1 MAEAGQRPFPGWEP
15 EAEGE
20 EGTAPEGRSAGSDE
34 PGGESGVDA
43 GRRWR
48 DIVHEEERSR
58 EGPRL
63 PGSEEAGDRDRRAG
77 SGSASIPLHGDAAPE
92 PAPGRGSEPG
102 ERRGG
107 PRAEGAPRRDAP
119 PRPGRPQ
126 ETLTPWSDPLEDD
139 VDRLRHEARRAAR
152 EDAEAGVPSPEGVD
166 QGEQGEPESER
177 ALRERC
183 RALFERW
190 KNRELTRYREVLAAA
205 EEKVSERLTEASLGI
220 DRFERLTSELRRL
233 KVRMRIRRDEVRR
246 ELEGQAESARGL
258 TTRVYVTA
266 LVFLGCVEFFAN
278 APVFSALLP
287 RDPLTERQ
295 IQLVQETSEGWLAG
309 AERVLA
315 QILLRPDAALL
326 AAGVVTFL
334 CVLAHFFGHS
344 LRDLI
349 IKRDR
354 AVRKEAVSS
363 RTPLENV
370 VPMVLTGLG
379 LVLVLGVLF
388 EARVTLGEVGERRFD
403 QDMAQVEEL
412 RRQAD
417 WLRAD
422 GDLLEANQRTNR
434 ADDLE
439 EAATDLR
446 EYAASMSRMSFPI
459 LLLNLTLVLCALSA
473 AYFHRTDYRPETFSE
488 RPFEEERSDLI
499 EQAEA
504 SAEKVSRLLAEAV
517 RGLRELRGHVASRP
531 LAEWRS
537 VRSQLES
544 VVALYRSENGR
555 VRGIDPA
562 TIPAFRSSSAL
573 DVELEEED
581 RAAANIRDPEAYEQE
596 RQRLTE
602 RFERVRERFTQEV
615 MSQDLP
621 DAEEQRPAWEK

>member
-15 EAEGE
+15 ESEDE
-20 EGTAPEGRSAGSDE
+20 EAAGPDGGGGAR
-34 PGGESGVDA
+34 GGEDGVDA

-48 DIVHEEERSR
+48 DIVHEEERHR

-63 PGSEEAGDRDRRAG
+63 PGSERAPEG
-77 SGSASIPLHGDAAPE
+77 PSAAEPSGESSIPLHGDAAPE
-92 PAPGRGSEPG
+92 PRPEGG
-102 ERRGG
+102 ERRSRPRGG
-107 PRAEGAPRRDAP
+107 GAGRRD
-119 PRPGRPQ
+119 RPGPSRRPD
-126 ETLTPWSDPLEDD
+126 ESLTPWSDPLEDD
-139 VDRLRHEARRAAR
+139 IDRLRQEARRAAR
-152 EDAEAGVPSPEGVD
+152 EDAEAGVPDPEGVD
-166 QGEQGEPESER
+166 QGEPESER

-190 KNRELTRYREVLAAA
+190 KNRELTRYREALAAA
-205 EEKVSERLTEASLGI
+205 EETVSERLTEASLGI

-233 KVRMRIRRDEVRR
+233 KVRMRIRRDEVKR

-258 TTRVYVTA
+258 TTRVYVAA
-266 LVFLGCVEFFAN
+266 LVFLGAVEFFAN
-278 APVFSALLP
+278 APVFSSLLP

-334 CVLAHFFGHS
+334 CVLGHFFGHS
-344 LRDLI
+344 LRDLV

-354 AVRKEAVSS
+354 EVRKEAVSS
-363 RTPLENV
+363 RTSMENV

-446 EYAASMSRMSFPI
+446 EYARSMSRMSFPI
-459 LLLNLTLVLCALSA
+459 LLLNLTLVLCAISA

-488 RPFEEERSDLI
+488 RPFEEERGDLI

-504 SAEKVSRLLAEAV
+504 AAEKVSRLLAEAV
-517 RGLRELRGHVASRP
+517 RGLRELRGRASSRP

-562 TIPAFRSSSAL
+562 SIPAFRSSSGL
-573 DVELEEED
+573 DVELEDDD

-602 RFERVRERFTQEV
+602 RFEQVRERFTQEV

-621 DAEEQRPAWEK
+621 EGEEKRPAWEK